1 MDFEEGLGCECR
13 YFTFTVPLVPHPAA
27 IISPQYRSLHQ
38 EMHHP
43 PSASRFPV
51 LTYAA
56 AGGAGDADVGAVAG
70 VVVAATFCWRACD
83 TSETAVLSK
92 VEVVCVGVATVAVC
106 VRECGELEAEGTVCA
121 SNSSASC
128 QVVREGCSRHS

>member
-1 MDFEEGLGCECR
+1 MNIGR
-13 YFTFTVPLVPHPAA
+13 FTFMVPLVPHPAA

-51 LTYAA
+51 LTCAA
-56 AGGAGDADVGAVAG
+56 AGDADAVAG
-70 VVVAATFCWRACD
+70 VAVAATFCWRACD
-83 TSETAVLSK
+83 TRETVALSK
-92 VEVVCVGVATVAVC
+92 VEVVCVGVTIAAVC
-106 VRECGELEAEGTVCA
+106 MRECGEWEAEGTFCT
-121 SNSSASC
+121 SNSSASG